1 MEKIYSMPCLFGAC
15 FYKNKNVA
23 ISYID
28 EKGKN
33 FIISKKNKTKII
45 YHNIAFLRGLEYLI
59 FGLFYFIKNL
69 IKMPIKNSEKNISEK
84 ISKGLNINKKSVFIF
99 GVIIFG
105 ILGGI
110 VLFGIIPIKLA
121 LIFSNYTKN
130 IFLFRF
136 FVGFNKNLLL
146 FLILFSIRFITPFRQ
161 FYRFNG
167 CINILTTKNENLHK
181 PTNLLN
187 YLIFSFFICNFVL
200 AFLGQSSNN
209 FWKIFLNLFVA
220 IFCFCATFELLYFL
234 ENCKTSWLKKLA
246 IITSFLISEKPT
258 KTEIY
263 IASCGLVELEFMK
276 TNKRGLVDTKQF
288 LENEES
294 FSSVYALAK
303 QQLCCAGIF
312 DTSEVDFLICE
323 VLKINRSQLLL
334 QTKVTKKQKEDIE
347 KAVKRRIKG
356 EPITKI
362 FGRTEFFGYE
372 FIVTKDVLSPR
383 QETEILVENVLKY
396 AKRKMNI
403 LDLCTGSG
411 IIAIS
416 LAKNVDANITA
427 TDISE
432 KALLVAKQNAQK
444 NNVKIELKL
453 SNLFEDLKNGKKFD
467 IIVSNPPYI
476 PSKDINSLDVEVK
489 NYDPKLALD
498 GGDDGLDF
506 YKKIASVS
514 PKFLAK
520 GGRLFLEIG
529 YNQKED
535 VISLLQDDF
544 EDIICIKDYS
554 KCDRVIIAKVKEK
567 GKRDVRTNNKN

>member
-1 MEKIYSMPCLFGAC
+1 MPCLFGAC

-23 ISYID
+23 ISYVD

-33 FIISKKNKTKII
+33 FVITQKNKTKII

-69 IKMPIKNSEKNISEK
+69 IKMPIKSDEKNISEK
-84 ISKGLNINKKSVFIF
+84 ISKGLNVNKKSVYIF
-99 GVIIFG
+99 GIIIFG
-105 ILGGI
+105 ILCGTVILGF
-110 VLFGIIPIKLA
+110 LPIKLA
-121 LIFSNYTKN
+121 IIFSNYTKN
-130 IFLFRF
+130 IIIFRF
-136 FVGFNKNLLL
+136 FVGLNKNIFL
-146 FLILFSIRFITPFRQ
+146 FLILFTIRFITPFRQ

-167 CINILTTKNENLHK
+167 CINILNTKNENLHK

-187 YLIFSFFICNFVL
+187 YFIFSFFICNFML
-200 AFLGQSSNN
+200 AFLGLSANN
-209 FWKIFLNLFVA
+209 FWKIFLNFFVT
-220 IFCFCATFELLYFL
+220 IFCFCLCYELLYFL
-234 ENCKTSWLKKLA
+234 ENCKTSWLTKLA
-246 IITSFLISEKPT
+246 IITSFLVVGKPT

-263 IASCGLVELEFMK
+263 IASCGLVELELMK
-276 TNKRGLVDTKQF
+276 TNKRGLVDTKQ
-288 LENEES
+288 LSESEEN

-303 QQLCCAGIF
+303 QQLCSAGIF

-411 IIAIS
+411 IIAVS
-416 LAKNVDANITA
+416 LAKNVDAHITA

-432 KALLVAKQNAQK
+432 KALCVARQNAQN
-444 NNVKIELKL
+444 NNVKVELKL
-453 SNLFEDLKNGKKFD
+453 SNLFEDLKYGKKFD

-476 PSKDINSLDVEVK
+476 PTDEISNLDVEVK

-498 GGDDGLDF
+498 GGSDGLDF
-506 YKKIASVS
+506 YKKIAKTS

-535 VISLLQDDF
+535 IKALLQDNF

-567 GKRDVRTNNKN
+567 GKKNVRTNSKN